1 MVLMSN
7 PVNFQSARQRL
18 ARNLKEWRM
27 KRGMSQDI
35 LSSTAGLSRVHIS
48 RIENSLDT
56 VSVDN
61 LEKLAAALRIDIV
74 DLLLP

>member
-1 MVLMSN
+1 MSN
-7 PVNFQSARQRL
+7 PVNFQTARQRL
-18 ARNLKEWRM
+18 ARNLKEWRA
-27 KRGMSQDI
+27 KRGMSQDV
-35 LSSTAGLSRVHIS
+35 LSSVAGLSRVHIS
-48 RIENSLDT
+48 RLENSLDT

>member
-7 PVNFQSARQRL
+7 PVNFQTARQRL
-18 ARNLKEWRM
+18 ARNLKEWRA
-27 KRGMSQDI
+27 KRGMSQDV
-35 LSSTAGLSRVHIS
+35 LSNIAGLSRVHIS
-48 RIENSLDT
+48 RLENSLDT

>member
-7 PVNFQSARQRL
+7 PPKFQTARARL
-18 ARNLKEWRM
+18 AQNLKVWRL
-27 KRGMSQDI
+27 KRGMSQDV
-35 LSSTAGLSRVHIS
+35 LSASAGLSRVYIS
-48 RIENSLDT
+48 RLENSSDT

-61 LEKLAAALRIDIV
+61 LEKLAQALKVDII

>member
-1 MVLMSN
+1 MSN
-7 PVNFQSARQRL
+7 PVNVLTARQRL
-18 ARNLKEWRM
+18 ARNLKEWRAR
-27 KRGMSQDI
+27 RGMSQDA

-48 RIENSLDT
+48 RLENSVDT

-61 LEKLAAALRIDIV
+61 LEKLANALKIDIV

>member
-1 MVLMSN
+1 MSN
-7 PVNFQSARQRL
+7 PLKIQTARQRL
-18 ARNLKEWRM
+18 ARNLKEWRV
-27 KRGMSQDI
+27 KRGMSQDA
-35 LSSTAGLSRVHIS
+35 LSSIAGLSRVHIS
-48 RIENSLDT
+48 RLENSLDT